1 MLSFKARQKWKRDRP
16 ASEARAARTC
26 ETRAIGGGA
35 GLGSNRSTG
44 TAIALAQPQL
54 RSARSSRC
62 ILSRINNGREAP
74 RYGYSLVARLEV
86 ASRNSR
92 DNSNR
97 SAKYRNRS
105 GVAAGLIR

>member
-1 MLSFKARQKWKRDRP
+1 MLSIIQPIAGPSLIGLSSMAVPIAFLSFGYQVALYRTG
-16 ASEARAARTC
+16 SAAAPER
-26 ETRAIGGGA
+26 
-35 GLGSNRSTG
+35 L
-44 TAIALAQPQL
+44 PQL